1 MNAKQI
7 VKTIMGEKDVANA
20 VLANR
25 LGITSAALW
34 DRLNNKKNKDLSVS
48 VLCDMLQALDYDVI
62 IVPHGKG
69 SKIDGAYK
77 INKGDAE

>member
-7 VKTIMGEKDVANA
+7 VKAIMEEKGVTNA
-20 VLANR
+20 ALANR

-48 VLCDMLQALDYDVI
+48 TLCDMLQALDYDVVI
-62 IVPHGKG
+62 TPLGKG
-69 SKIDGAYK
+69 TKTEGAYK
-77 INKGDAE
+77 ITKEV

>member
-7 VKTIMGEKDVANA
+7 VKAVMEEQGITNA

-25 LGITSAALW
+25 LNITPAALW

-48 VLCDMLQALDYDVI
+48 TLCDMLQALDYDVVI
-62 IVPHGKG
+62 TPHGKG
-69 SKIDGAYK
+69 SKIEGAYK
-77 INKGDAE
+77 VTKEV